1 MKFGIL
7 GPIEVIDPAGT
18 ALPLGK
24 RKDRALLTVLLLRAG
39 ETVSVDALIDAL
51 WPTGPPA
58 RPDASLHSSVAR
70 LRRVLEPAR
79 LTGQPPTLLVRRAP
93 GYVLELGEH
102 TFDARHFERA
112 ARSGSEAL
120 AAGDPSLARERLHA
134 ALAEWR
140 GPASGG
146 VRLRAVRRT

>member
-58 RPDASLHSSVAR
+58 ATRC
-70 LRRVLEPAR
+70 
-79 LTGQPPTLLVRRAP
+79 QPPQLGGPTAARARARAAHRRAAHAPRAP
-93 GYVLELGEH
+93 G
-102 TFDARHFERA
+102 
-112 ARSGSEAL
+112 
-120 AAGDPSLARERLHA
+120 AG
-134 ALAEWR
+134 
-140 GPASGG
+140 
-146 VRLRAVRRT
+146 LRAGAR